1 MASHFECIGLPV
13 GSRDAFEATISSALE
28 RAARTATPGGGQ
40 LALWTEPSG
49 ATVSVCLN
57 ADGAIECATPS
68 FAATSRLRVRTLGII
83 ADADCSSC
91 DLLHVEVLGNDET
104 MVYPL
109 VLQVDDLEVSRDRF
123 AIDRVLTIR
132 IAAFAEEISIWPN
145 DDAYLAGQRG
155 VKMAAESLIP
165 TGLFGSQAQARAT
178 LAGHVRAAE
187 RRVNEAT
194 GSPFFWLAVQTYGGI
209 YDVIAAAADLDA
221 VPPDGAVVQA
231 SCWMVGRVLP

>member
-1 MASHFECIGLPV
+1 V
-13 GSRDAFEATISSALE
+13 
-28 RAARTATPGGGQ
+28 RTETPGGGQ

-57 ADGAIECATPS
+57 ADGVIECATPS

-83 ADADCSSC
+83 ADADCSFC
-91 DLLHVEVLGNDET
+91 DLLHVGVLGDDET

-109 VLQVDDLEVSRDRF
+109 ALQVDDLAVSRDR
-123 AIDRVLTIR
+123 IVLDRVLTIR
-132 IAAFAEEISIWPN
+132 IAAFAEAISVWPN
-145 DDAYLAGQRG
+145 DDAYLTGQGGG

-165 TGLFGSQAQARAT
+165 TGLFGSQAQARMT

-194 GSPFFWLAVQTYGGI
+194 GSPFFWLAVQTYGGT
-209 YDVIAAAADLDA
+209 YDVVVAAADLDA

-231 SCWMVGRVLP
+231 SCWMVGRLLP